1 MTIIKLIE
9 KNIFNS
15 IPKDTTP
22 AILIVI
28 LLFCIPS
35 NPLGPFP
42 SESLLDWTFTQS
54 KLAWG
59 VILLRGGGFAMADT
73 ALVSFNMNNFH

>member
-1 MTIIKLIE
+1 MSQMNPLFTLFLFCCRK
-9 KNIFNS
+9 
-15 IPKDTTP
+15 PKDTTP

-28 LLFCIPS
+28 LMFCIPK

-42 SESLLDWTFTQS
+42 SESILSWPVVQS

-59 VILLRGGGFAMADT
+59 VILLRGGGFSMANT
-73 ALVSFNMNNFH
+73 ATVIFN